1 MSDLLPDVHIVVL
14 AQVQHRVDALLREVG
29 EQAEESGDELGAE
42 PLAVVRTLHPRQD
55 LLVLGLV
62 LHRRGGGFIIT
73 AAKHNLDSPLC
84 N

>member
-29 EQAEESGDELGAE
+29 EQAEEPGDELGAE
-42 PLAVVRTLHPRQD
+42 PLAVVRTLHSRQD

-62 LHRRGGGFIIT
+62 LQRRGFIIT
-73 AAKHNLDSPLC
+73 SAAKYNPNSPLC